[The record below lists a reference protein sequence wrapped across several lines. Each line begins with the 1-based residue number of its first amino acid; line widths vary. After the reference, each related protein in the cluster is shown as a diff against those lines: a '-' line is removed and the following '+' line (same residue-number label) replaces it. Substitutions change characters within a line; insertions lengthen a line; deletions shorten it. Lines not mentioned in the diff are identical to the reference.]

1 MTLVAPANLARI
13 ARARRGTAYLLIA
26 AVIALVAIM
35 ALAGAMANQIAI
47 RQAALSVDA
56 QRAEV
61 LAESAVSWA
70 IARINADSNWRT
82 TFTNNVEVTRV
93 AAQGGGTMSFKLVD
107 ETDGNL
113 SNAPTHAVRV
123 YGYGR
128 YGRAT
133 RVLSVVLTGST
144 PLPALS
150 NALTV
155 GGNMTLSNA
164 TLNASGRTIHCNG
177 TVSGGSGSVNINA
190 NLSSSV
196 SINLLGINLVGVQL
210 ANQPQMALPDANA
223 FDYYLAVGTR
233 IPWSSISGGAIDR
246 KLITPASSGY
256 FFVSA
261 NDRGVYVIDCEGND
275 IQITRSRIVG
285 TIVLLNPGSGSRIGL
300 GGGVD
305 ALHWTPADPGM
316 PCLLVK
322 GNISMSFNMGSGAQL
337 NEASETVNFNPSNSP
352 YPWSGGTTDSDQT
365 DSYPSRIEG
374 LIYVSGNLT
383 SNAQRN
389 TAIGNTI
396 VGGNYSVTGDNV
408 TFTHYPTY
416 AVYAPP
422 GFGGAG
428 TMMPMASTWRW
439 EAQ

>member
-1 MTLVAPANLARI
+1 MNRPSTFISVRRP
-13 ARARRGTAYLLIA
+13 ARRGTAYLLIVG
-26 AVIALVAIM
+26 VISLVAIM
-35 ALAGAMANQIAI
+35 ALASGMASQIAI
-47 RQAALSVDA
+47 RQASLSVDT
-56 QRAEV
+56 QRAEA

-70 IARINADSNWRT
+70 IARINADANWRT

-93 AAQGGGTMSFKLVD
+93 AVTGGGQISFKLVD

-113 SNAPTHAVRV
+113 AGSTTHAVRV
-123 YGYGR
+123 YGIGR
-128 YGRAT
+128 AGKAT
-133 RVLSVVLTGST
+133 RVRSVVLTGST

-155 GGNMTLSNA
+155 GGNLSLSNA

-177 TVSGGSGSVNINA
+177 TVSGGGGTVNINA

-196 SINLLGINLVGVQL
+196 SISLLGINLVGAQL
-210 ANQPQMALPDANA
+210 ASQPQVALPDANA
-223 FDYYLAVGTR
+223 FDYYLAIGTQ
-233 IPWSSISGGAIDR
+233 IPWNRISSGKIDR
-246 KLITPASSGY
+246 KLISPATSGY
-256 FFVSA
+256 LLIDN
-261 NDRGVYVIDCEGND
+261 NDRGIYVIDCEGND

-285 TIVLLNPGSGSRIGL
+285 TIVLLNPGPGSRIGL

-305 ALHWTPADPGM
+305 ALHWTPAEPGM

-322 GNISMSFNMGSGAQL
+322 GNISMSFNTGSGAL
-337 NEASETVNFNPSNSP
+337 LSETSETANFNPTNNP
-352 YPWSGGTTDSDQT
+352 YPWSGGTTDTDQT

-383 SNAQRN
+383 SNATRF
-389 TAIGNTI
+389 TAIGNTL
-396 VGGNYSVTGDNV
+396 VGGNCSVTGDNV

-416 AVYAPP
+416 GVYAPP

-428 TMMPMASTWRW
+428 TMMPMASTWAW
-439 EAQ
+439 ASP